1 MADFGL
7 SPYAWGKNSLVEPG
21 VGSNIADSV
30 SGFGDVYGVPKQ
42 LEARLSEWATQF
54 EQSWDSPEFEWP
66 AFHCVGKGLVAEL
79 RQVLGEGFIVNYKKP
94 IEAPDYEID
103 DCNHQRYHFA

>member
-7 SPYAWGKNSLVEPG
+7 SPYAWGKRSLVERG

-30 SGFGDVYGVPKQ
+30 SGFDDEYGVPKQ
-42 LEARLSEWATQF
+42 LEARLGEWAVQF
-54 EQSWDSPEFEWP
+54 EQSWESPEFDWP
-66 AFHCVGKGLVAEL
+66 AFNRVGQCLASEL

-103 DCNHQRYHFA
+103 E